1 MRPLQSLKK
10 FQIVKLLLGF
20 GWKIFI
26 GLMGCGE
33 LRDKFLG
40 NYSVVSKALYLGI
53 LKNLKIEFLTK
64 KLKNNYFLA
73 LLE

>member
-1 MRPLQSLKK
+1 MIKLFSDIINLNLKK
-10 FQIVKLLLGF
+10 VENNEKGMDYIV
-20 GWKIFI
+20 
-26 GLMGCGE
+26 
-33 LRDKFLG
+33 G

-64 KLKNNYFLA
+64 KLKNNYFLV

>member
-1 MRPLQSLKK
+1 LKK
-10 FQIVKLLLGF
+10 ELSKRSYY
-20 GWKIFI
+20 KI
-26 GLMGCGE
+26 
-33 LRDKFLG
+33 KG